1 MILYKLNTPYVSL
14 AQSDSKSERESK
26 DLDGRF
32 TVGST
37 CSFLDT

>member
-14 AQSDSKSERESK
+14 TQSGSKSERDGK
-26 DLDGRF
+26 DLYGRF
-32 TVGST
+32 IVGST

>member
-14 AQSDSKSERESK
+14 AQSGGKSERESK

-37 CSFLDT
+37 RSFLDT